1 MNQHLFL
8 YVGLVPLLGILGQ
21 WLAWRLKVPAIL
33 FLLLMGLGLG
43 QWANVDQILLEITG
57 STEAAA
63 PALLLFP
70 LISLSVAIIM
80 FEGGMSLRINELKEA
95 GGPVLRLTTLCV
107 GLTWG
112 LTTMALHGVMQLH
125 WHLAALLGAIFVVTG
140 PTVVAPLI
148 RNIRPIPKVASMV
161 KWEGIVVDP
170 IGAILAVL
178 VLDQM
183 RLASDGDYPL
193 ASALW
198 TLTVTSTVGLVIG
211 LLAALILT
219 LLLARYWV
227 PDYLQAVLIL
237 AVVMATFV
245 VSNGLRP
252 ESGLITVTVLGI
264 AMANQRLVSVRHIIE
279 FKEHLGVLLISCL
292 FVVLGSRLDFTQ
304 IIALGWRGAVF
315 LALLI
320 LAIRPSSIL
329 LSLAGT
335 NTTWNER
342 IFMSF
347 LAPRGIVAAAIISL
361 FALKLQALA
370 LSEPNLAIY
379 ADQAKEM
386 VSITFLVIIGTV
398 TFYGLSASPLAKRL
412 GLSDADPQGLLI
424 AGGAAWVRDLAA
436 VLHKQGVPLI
446 LVDTNY
452 RNVSEA
458 RMSGLRASCASVLS
472 DTIHEQ
478 ADLSGIGR
486 LLALTG
492 SDEINL
498 LACSEYAHQFGSANV
513 FQLPLGPKE
522 VGNRSTVRQHLPG
535 RILFDGSLNAQTIE
549 EKLADGYEFRATTLT
564 EEFGWDQLLTNHNN
578 DVQPLFVI
586 AAKRRL
592 QIVSG
597 ELRRPPQAKQIVI
610 SLVRKKTVTPTTP
623 IGPPAPAPASRGES
637 PDQ

>member
-1 MNQHLFL
+1 MNEHLFL
-8 YVGLVPLLGILGQ
+8 YVGLVPLLGIFGQ

-43 QWANVDQILLEITG
+43 QWANLDKILLEVTG
-57 STEAAA
+57 STAPAA

-107 GLTWG
+107 LLTWG
-112 LTTMALHGVMQLH
+112 LTTAALHGVMQLH

-148 RNIRPIPKVASMV
+148 RNIRPIPKVTSMV

-178 VLDQM
+178 VLEQM

-227 PDYLQAVLIL
+227 PDYLHAVLIL
-237 AVVMATFV
+237 AVVMATFA
-245 VSNGLRP
+245 VSNWLRH

-292 FVVLGSRLDFTQ
+292 FVVLGSRLDFNQ
-304 IIALGWRGAVF
+304 ILALGWRGAAF
-315 LALLI
+315 LTLLI
-320 LAIRPSSIL
+320 LAIRPISIL
-329 LSLAGT
+329 LSLVGT

-342 IFMSF
+342 VFMSF
-347 LAPRGIVAAAIISL
+347 LAPRGIVAAAITSL

-379 ADQAKEM
+379 AEQANQM

-498 LACSEYAHQFGSANV
+498 LACSEYAHQFGRANV

-522 VGNRSTVRQHLPG
+522 IGNRSTVRQHLPG

-549 EKLADGYEFRATTLT
+549 EKLASGYEFRATTLSD
-564 EEFGWDQLLTNHNN
+564 EFGWDQLLANHNN

-610 SLVRKKTVTPTTP
+610 SLVRKKTVTPTSP
-623 IGPPAPAPASRGES
+623 IGPPAPASLGES
-637 PDQ
+637 PDR